1 MAITGSRKKARVS
14 RLKEDKLNN
23 GHALNTEE
31 IQTLVK
37 LVADNDLTE
46 LTVDNGH
53 QKIVI
58 KRERPVTQV
67 ITEVSS
73 ARPGRSRSGGNPS
86 VLSPA
91 LMPNS
96 MPVPDPGAP
105 PEDSFHKITAPM
117 VGTFYRTPEPGA
129 KPFVAEGDIVEKDQ
143 VIGIIEAM
151 KIMNEIKSEHRGRC
165 VKISVEN
172 SQPVEYGQTLLL
184 LEPV

>member
-1 MAITGSRKKARVS
+1 VAISGSRKKASVN
-14 RLKEDKLNN
+14 RLKEDKDNN
-23 GHALNTEE
+23 NHAINTQD

-46 LTVDNGH
+46 LTIDNGQ

-58 KRERPVTQV
+58 KRERAVTQV
-67 ITEVSS
+67 ITEAV
-73 ARPGRSRSGGNPS
+73 PSRSGRGRGVNPS

-96 MPVPDPGAP
+96 MPIHDPGAP

-117 VGTFYRTPEPGA
+117 VGTFYRTPEPNA
-129 KPFVAEGDIVEKDQ
+129 RNFVSEGEIVEKDQ